1 MKALAIL
8 KYQWKDL
15 IRGKWIIGYGII
27 YLLMSDAMIRFGGS
41 GPKAMLSMANIML
54 LLIPLVGMIYGAL
67 YLYQSREFTE
77 LLLAQPID
85 RKTLF
90 RGLFGGL
97 AFPLATAFTV
107 GLGIPMVYT
116 GMMFSSNID
125 SIILLLVLGNV
136 LTLLFTA
143 LGFWFGLKFFEDR
156 IKGLGFA
163 LVCWLFLAV
172 IYDGLVLLAI
182 FLLGDY
188 PIEEPM
194 LIMTMLNPIDLARIA
209 VLLKFD
215 ISALMGYTGAVFNRF
230 FGSFLGI
237 GVSGACL
244 LLWLGI
250 PLWRSSQLFQK
261 KDF

>member
-1 MKALAIL
+1 MKAMTIL

-15 IRGKWIIGYGII
+15 FRGKWIIGYGLI
-27 YLLMSDAMIRFGGS
+27 YLLIADAMIRFGGT
-41 GPKAMLSMANIML
+41 GTKAMLSISNIML

-77 LLLAQPID
+77 LLLAQPLD
-85 RKTLF
+85 RPTLF
-90 RGLFGGL
+90 WGLFGGL
-97 AFPLATAFTV
+97 AAPLALAYTA
-107 GLGIPMVYT
+107 GIGIPMLYS
-116 GMMFSSNID
+116 GMILTANLQSVFL
-125 SIILLLVLGNV
+125 ILLLGNV
-136 LTLLFTA
+136 LTLLFTG
-143 LGFWFGLKFFEDR
+143 LGFWLGLKFFDDR

-163 LVCWLFLAV
+163 LVSWLFLAV

-194 LIMTMLNPIDLARIA
+194 LAMAMLNPIDLARIT
-209 VLLKFD
+209 VLLEFD

-230 FGSFLGI
+230 FGSMLGI
-237 GVSGACL
+237 TVAGGCL
-244 LLWLGI
+244 ALWLGI
-250 PLWRSSQLFQK
+250 PLWRGKSLFNK